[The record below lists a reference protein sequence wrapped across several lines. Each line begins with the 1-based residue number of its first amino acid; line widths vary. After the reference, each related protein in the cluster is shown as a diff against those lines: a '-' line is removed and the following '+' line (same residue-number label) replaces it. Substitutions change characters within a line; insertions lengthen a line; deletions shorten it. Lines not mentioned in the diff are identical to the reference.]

1 MAATLVRCD
10 ETDSAASYTSTCRL
24 HDVPEFSAPAGCTV
38 SGRRTPAKRNRQSKA
53 ADEAAKDWVAKNADM
68 TALTSVIGDF
78 AWLEFADR

>member
-1 MAATLVRCD
+1 MG
-10 ETDSAASYTSTCRL
+10 YTK
-24 HDVPEFSAPAGCTV
+24 F
-38 SGRRTPAKRNRQSKA
+38 NRKKA